1 MIVVVSDITA
11 CRTGREVTSGAASGY
26 VEWGKEDV
34 ISTTYQNNG
43 HEQERKMSNQ
53 QDWIVGADMSRT
65 ARQVQAELERFFI
78 MNEEYNK
85 VICISEGCRKAIKA
99 RAVQG
104 HLQRKHNVEGVLSKR
119 IADAIGEEVGWRWR
133 PSNKRLPV
141 NGLGPQK
148 GLEVFKRFQCRFCN
162 ELPARTVEEVEHH
175 LYEMHRETEGH
186 IWDEVP
192 VQSWGGE
199 GTYECWVVD
208 ERKCSGGKAIM
219 EVVEEAAPAE
229 EVAADDAAAEEAIA
243 DDAPAETAVDDAMA
257 DDAAAEEDTAREMDP
272 KEIPEES
279 ECWSEEESQEEREG
293 CNETE
298 NFDGWEGDCFGW
310 KWREAEHAGWDEM
323 AGDWVVM
330 Y

>member
-1 MIVVVSDITA
+1 MWNGVI
-11 CRTGREVTSGAASGY
+11 E
-26 VEWGKEDV
+26 EV
-34 ISTTYQNNG
+34 ISTSYQPNG

-53 QDWIVGADMSRT
+53 QGLLVGGDTSRT
-65 ARQVQAELERFFI
+65 AQQVQAALERFFI

-85 VICISEGCRKAIKA
+85 VICIGEGCRKAIKA
-99 RAVQG
+99 QAVQR
-104 HLQRKHNVEGVLSKR
+104 HLQRRHNVEGVLSKR
-119 IADAIGEEVGWRWR
+119 IADVIGEEVGWRWR

-192 VQSWGGE
+192 GIV
-199 GTYECWVVD
+199 
-208 ERKCSGGKAIM
+208 
-219 EVVEEAAPAE
+219 EVAEEAAPAEKDAVEEAAPAE
-229 EVAADDAAAEEAIA
+229 ETAMDDAAAEEAA
-243 DDAPAETAVDDAMA
+243 MDDAAAEEAAM

-272 KEIPEES
+272 KKIPDDVTEDSES
-279 ECWSEEESQEEREG
+279 WSEEEGQEEGEG
-293 CNETE
+293 CKEKE
-298 NFDGWEGDCFGW
+298 NFEGWEGDCFGW
-310 KWREAEHAGWDEM
+310 RWREAEQAGWDEM
-323 AGDWVVM
+323 AEDWVVM